1 MPTREAAVATLG
13 IAEDA
18 DKGAATKAYRKLA
31 MRWHPDK
38 NPHNQEE
45 ATEKFKACRGARRA

>member
-18 DKGAATKAYRKLA
+18 DKGAATKAYRIGTWA
-31 MRWHPDK
+31 PFEIMPS
-38 NPHNQEE
+38 
-45 ATEKFKACRGARRA
+45 

>member
-31 MRWHPDK
+31 MRWHPGT
-38 NPHNQEE
+38 P
-45 ATEKFKACRGARRA
+45 ARCSFPSARLN